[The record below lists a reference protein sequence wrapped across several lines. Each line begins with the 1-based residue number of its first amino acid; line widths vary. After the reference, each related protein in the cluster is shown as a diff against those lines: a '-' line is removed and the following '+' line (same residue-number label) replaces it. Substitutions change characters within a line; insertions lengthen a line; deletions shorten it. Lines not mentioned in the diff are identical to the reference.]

1 MEQNV
6 GHEKQVND
14 LTVSEFKMLISETI
28 RETLEDIVENKEA
41 LASPI
46 FLNAI
51 KEAREEYKS
60 GKTKNLE
67 ELFDV

>member
-6 GHEKQVND
+6 GQEKHIND
-14 LTVSEFKMLISETI
+14 LTVSEFKTLMSETI
-28 RETLEDIVENKEA
+28 KETIEDLVENREA

-51 KEAREEYKS
+51 KEAREEYKT